1 MEPFSYKGGYEVT
14 HIEHLKEEFALA
26 THEWLWVI
34 SNTMLCKTV
43 MPVRN

>member
-1 MEPFSYKGGYEVT
+1 MEHFSYKGGCEVT

-26 THEWLWVI
+26 TYEWLWVI
-34 SNTMLCKTV
+34 NNTMLFKTV